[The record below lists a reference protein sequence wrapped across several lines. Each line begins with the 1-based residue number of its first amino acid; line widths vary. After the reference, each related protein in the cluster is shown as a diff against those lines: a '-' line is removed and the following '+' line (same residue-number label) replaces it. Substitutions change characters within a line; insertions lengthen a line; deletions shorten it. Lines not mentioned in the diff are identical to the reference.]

1 MTPLVETECPE
12 LVRKQPR
19 FMVELARNERQI
31 WMSILGLVR
40 FDDDG
45 RASRPFAGP
54 KVVACVVKNVG
65 VDTVPD
71 LGGKTQK
78 WRLDGVAL
86 GAKEELLD
94 ME

>member
-1 MTPLVETECPE
+1 MRPLVEPECPE

-19 FMVELARNERQI
+19 FIVQLATNESQV

-45 RASRPFAGP
+45 RTSGTVVGP
-54 KVVACVVKNVG
+54 KVIVCVAENIS

-71 LGGKTQK
+71 FGGKTQK
-78 WRLDGVAL
+78 W
-86 GAKEELLD
+86 
-94 ME
+94 